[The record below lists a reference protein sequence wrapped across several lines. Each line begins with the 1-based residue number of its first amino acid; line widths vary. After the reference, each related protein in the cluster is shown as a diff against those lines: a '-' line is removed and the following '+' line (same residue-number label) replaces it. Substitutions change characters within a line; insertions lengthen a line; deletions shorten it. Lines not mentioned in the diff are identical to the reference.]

1 MSRTQTIR
9 RPPSAK
15 RIEVAVPGTR
25 RIVAIEAPDTPDTP
39 GTPRKVQTRKGSLTV
54 DDDIAVLIRRLC
66 VYEGRSRSVMLR
78 ALVLA
83 YAKSK
88 GWKVEEEP

>member
-25 RIVAIEAPDTPDTP
+25 RIVAIEAP